1 MDVYRGQRRVGEA
14 VFVGTMSVLL
24 QSGETADAFFEDPA
38 FSLKAILFTKK
49 NDTPGLWVRLAES
62 LGERCKFGEIRHT
75 ETALM
80 GQFGV
85 SSETLPRILALA
97 RPPGGGE
104 STLAYEGPTDFD
116 RIGEFLRDCADG
128 GFGLIEA
135 RRQVRAATLC
145 LRCTAAL
152 HQYQEA

>member
-1 MDVYRGQRRVGEA
+1 
-14 VFVGTMSVLL
+14 MSVLL